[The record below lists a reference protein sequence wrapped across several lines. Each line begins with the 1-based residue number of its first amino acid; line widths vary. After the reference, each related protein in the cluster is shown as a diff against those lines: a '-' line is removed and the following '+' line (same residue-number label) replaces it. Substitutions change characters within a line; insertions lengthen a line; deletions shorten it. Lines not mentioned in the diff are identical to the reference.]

1 MVAKGYTQTYS
12 IDYQETFA
20 PMAKINTVRVLLS
33 LEANLDWFLH
43 QLDVKNPFLNGE
55 LMEEVYMDLPPG
67 FDEGSKGGKVSKL
80 KKSLYG
86 LKQSPKAWFDCFSK
100 AMQKRGFRQAQAD
113 HTLFHKHRSKKTTIL
128 IVYVDDII
136 LIGDDKEE
144 IERLK
149 KDLASEFEMKDLGNL
164 RYFLGMEFAR
174 NRLGITISQR
184 KYVLDLL
191 KETSMLGCKPV
202 DTLMDPNMKLG
213 TQTTGS
219 SVTGVDFKG

>member
-1 MVAKGYTQTYS
+1 MIVFQKLFRSG
-12 IDYQETFA
+12 DF
-20 PMAKINTVRVLLS
+20 
-33 LEANLDWFLH
+33 
-43 QLDVKNPFLNGE
+43 
-55 LMEEVYMDLPPG
+55 
-67 FDEGSKGGKVSKL
+67 SKL
-80 KKSLYG
+80 KLIILCSINIE
-86 LKQSPKAWFDCFSK
+86 AN
-100 AMQKRGFRQAQAD
+100 
-113 HTLFHKHRSKKTTIL
+113 KTTIL

-136 LIGDDKEE
+136 LTRDDKEKK
-144 IERLK
+144 ERLK

-164 RYFLGMEFAR
+164 RYFLGMEFAW

-184 KYVLDLL
+184 KYGLDLL